1 MMKDINEV
9 LRKKESDL
17 QQLQRDVEALRVAVR
32 ILSEDAE
39 AGGAFPRT
47 ASAAVSYATPARPTP
62 PAASA
67 TDTGYSASW
76 DAAGKKFP

>member
-9 LRKKESDL
+9 LRKKETDL

-39 AGGAFPRT
+39 AGGAFPRPAT
-47 ASAAVSYATPARPTP
+47 AAISYATPARPTP

-67 TDTGYSASW
+67 TDAGYGASW